1 VLKNT
6 QTDKRWAME
15 VMTQCNEKYRSWI
28 DYIWRYGCLVTSIAN
43 IIEKT
48 PKELNNIIKE
58 NRCYEYLNNPDT
70 PENKASFLILNKLKS
85 TINIGVLNGLSHKEY
100 KASDKVFWIARIIHR
115 TGGGHYINVLRK
127 EANTWIVFDVEN
139 GKEKRMQDKD
149 ITKLI
154 RIELNG

>member
-1 VLKNT
+1 MLKNT
-6 QTDKRWAME
+6 QTNKRWAME
-15 VMTQCNEKYRSWI
+15 VMTQCNEKYRSWT

-48 PKELNNIIKE
+48 PKELNYIIRE

-70 PENKASFLILNKLKS
+70 PENRASFLILNKLKS
-85 TINIGVLNGLSHKEY
+85 IINIGVRNGLSYKEY
-100 KASDKVFWIARIIHR
+100 KTADKVFWIARIIHR

-127 EANTWIVFDVEN
+127 EANTWVVFDVEN

-154 RIELNG
+154 RIELQ